1 MDLSL
6 VPIED
11 MIKEIQNRSDA
22 YILATLRTEE
32 ANDPIV
38 KTYWEENKFID
49 CLGICSVLEEDIK
62 KYYMR
67 GKEDE

>member
-11 MIKEIQNRSDA
+11 IIQEIQNRSDA

-32 ANDPIV
+32 TNDPII
-38 KTYWEENKFID
+38 KTYWEDKKFIEV
-49 CLGICSVLEEDIK
+49 LGICSILEENIK
-62 KYYMR
+62 ESYMR
-67 GKEDE
+67 DNE